1 VNEGGTISVGVDLF
15 EVNDEFGR
23 IMLGICEDFGAEEGD
38 DMVRNDLNG
47 LVAEVRV
54 VDTKVCVKPLDLIR
68 YEFAGNEALEE
79 EAWERDQ
86 IISVKTGAR
95 HSPLRQRFLVLWHVA
110 LLCL

>member
-1 VNEGGTISVGVDLF
+1 MDERGAISVGVDLF

-23 IMLGICEDFGAEEGD
+23 IVLGICEHFGAEEGD
-38 DMVRNDLNG
+38 DMVRNDLDG
-47 LVAEVRV
+47 LVSEVRV

-86 IISVKTGAR
+86 KI
-95 HSPLRQRFLVLWHVA
+95 
-110 LLCL
+110 